1 LGIKSGFSA
10 ENLREIMAR
19 KKYKTKNG
27 YEGLLIVIEGTDGS
41 GKSTQLELLKRSI
54 QDKSYGVM
62 VSEWKTSR
70 LIANVI
76 DDAKERNLLNATTYS
91 LLYAAD
97 FADRLENQIIPALK
111 SGFVVLLDRYYYTA
125 LARDVVRGQDIE
137 WVKNLYDYAPEPDLT
152 FYLDMPVDVLLKRI
166 IGTTGLNYYESGR
179 DVGFST
185 DFYKSFKIY
194 QQKCL
199 DEYNNMKSEYNF
211 KSIDGTMSIQEIH
224 KIMNDEVQ
232 KILDSGVLA

>member
-1 LGIKSGFSA
+1 MEKFK
-10 ENLREIMAR
+10 R
-19 KKYKTKNG
+19 KHD

-54 QDKSYGVM
+54 QDQSYGVM

-76 DDAKERNLLNATTYS
+76 DDAKDRNLLNATTYS

-111 SGFVVLLDRYYYTA
+111 SGFIVLLDRYFYTA

-137 WVKNLYDYAPEPDLT
+137 WVKNLYEYAPQPDLT
-152 FYLDMPVDVLLKRI
+152 FYLDMPVDTLLKRI
-166 IGTTGLNYYESGR
+166 IGNTGLDYYESGR

-185 DFYKSFKIY
+185 DFYKSFEIY
-194 QQKCL
+194 QKKCL
-199 DEYNNMKSEYNF
+199 EQYDWMKKEYDF
-211 KSIDGTMSIQEIH
+211 KSIDGTKPIKEIH
-224 KIMNDEVQ
+224 QIMQSEVQ
-232 KILDSGVLA
+232 KILDTGILD

>member
-1 LGIKSGFSA
+1 MVIKS
-10 ENLREIMAR
+10 
-19 KKYKTKNG
+19 KNG

-41 GKSTQLELLKRSI
+41 GKSTQLNLLKKAI

-70 LIANVI
+70 LIADVI

-111 SGFVVLLDRYYYTA
+111 SGFIVLLDRYFYTA
-125 LARDVVRGQDIE
+125 LARDVVRGQNIE
-137 WVKNLYDYAPEPDLT
+137 WVKNLYEYAPEPDLV

-185 DFYKSFKIY
+185 DFYKSFEIY
-194 QQKCL
+194 QNKCL
-199 DEYNNMKSEYNF
+199 EQYNEMKSEYNF
-211 KSIDGTMSIQEIH
+211 ISIDGTKPVGEIH

-232 KILDSGVLA
+232 KLLDLGILA

>member
-1 LGIKSGFSA
+1 MTIKS
-10 ENLREIMAR
+10 
-19 KKYKTKNG
+19 KNG

-41 GKSTQLELLKRSI
+41 GKSTQLNLLKKAI

-70 LIANVI
+70 LIADVI

-111 SGFVVLLDRYYYTA
+111 SGFIVLLDRYFYTA
-125 LARDVVRGQDIE
+125 LARDVVRGQNIE
-137 WVKNLYDYAPEPDLT
+137 WVKNLYEYAPEPDLV

-185 DFYKSFKIY
+185 DFYKSFEIY
-194 QQKCL
+194 QNKCL
-199 DEYNNMKSEYNF
+199 EQYNEMKSEYNF
-211 KSIDGTMSIQEIH
+211 ISIDGTKPVGEIH

-232 KILDSGVLA
+232 KLLDSGILA

>member
-1 LGIKSGFSA
+1 MVIKS
-10 ENLREIMAR
+10 
-19 KKYKTKNG
+19 KNG

-41 GKSTQLELLKRSI
+41 GKSTQLNLLKKAI

-70 LIANVI
+70 LIADVI

-111 SGFVVLLDRYYYTA
+111 SGFIVLLDRYFYTA
-125 LARDVVRGQDIE
+125 LARDVVRGQNIE
-137 WVKNLYDYAPEPDLT
+137 WVKNLYEYAPEPDLV

-185 DFYKSFKIY
+185 DFYKSFEIY
-194 QQKCL
+194 QNKCL
-199 DEYNNMKSEYNF
+199 EQYNEMKSEYNF
-211 KSIDGTMSIQEIH
+211 ISIDGTKPVGEIH
-224 KIMNDEVQ
+224 KIMNN
-232 KILDSGVLA
+232 

>member
-1 LGIKSGFSA
+1 
-10 ENLREIMAR
+10 M
-19 KKYKTKNG
+19 TKHG

-41 GKSTQLELLKRSI
+41 GKSTQLELLKKYI
-54 QDKSYGVM
+54 QAQSYGVM

-76 DDAKERNLLNATTYS
+76 DDAKDRNLLNATTYS

-111 SGFVVLLDRYYYTA
+111 SGFIVLLDRYYYTA

-137 WVKNLYDYAPEPDLT
+137 WVKNLYDYAPEPDLV

-166 IGTTGLNYYESGR
+166 IGTTGLDFYESGR

-185 DFYKSFKIY
+185 DFYKSFEIY
-194 QQKCL
+194 QKKCL
-199 DEYNNMKSEYNF
+199 EQYNNMKSEYNF
-211 KSIDGTMSIQEIH
+211 KSIDGTLPIKTIHNIMS
-224 KIMNDEVQ
+224 DEVQ
-232 KILDSGVLA
+232 TILDSGILY

>member
-1 LGIKSGFSA
+1 MTVKS
-10 ENLREIMAR
+10 
-19 KKYKTKNG
+19 KNG

-41 GKSTQLELLKRSI
+41 GKSTQLELLKKSI

-111 SGFVVLLDRYYYTA
+111 SGFIVLLDRYFYTA
-125 LARDVVRGQDIE
+125 LARDVVRGQCIE
-137 WVKNLYDYAPEPDLT
+137 WVKNLYEYAPEPDLV

-185 DFYKSFKIY
+185 DFYKSFEIY
-194 QQKCL
+194 QNKCL
-199 DEYNNMKSEYNF
+199 EQYNAMKSEYNF
-211 KSIDGTMSIQEIH
+211 ISIDGTKSIPEIH
-224 KIMNDEVQ
+224 EIMNAEVQ
-232 KILDSGVLA
+232 KLLDSGILA

>member
-1 LGIKSGFSA
+1 
-10 ENLREIMAR
+10 MAK
-19 KKYKTKNG
+19 KKYKTKSG

-111 SGFVVLLDRYYYTA
+111 SGFIVLLDRYYYTA
-125 LARDVVRGQDIE
+125 LARDVVRGQDIN
-137 WVKNLYDYAPEPDLT
+137 WVKNLYDYAPEPDLI

-199 DEYNNMKSEYNF
+199 DEYNNMKAEYNF
-211 KSIDGTMSIQEIH
+211 KSIDGTMSIDEIH

>member
-1 LGIKSGFSA
+1 MTQF
-10 ENLREIMAR
+10 
-19 KKYKTKNG
+19 KTKHG

-41 GKSTQLELLKRSI
+41 GKSTQLQLLKKSI
-54 QDKSYGVM
+54 QAQSYGVII
-62 VSEWKTSR
+62 SEWKTSR

-97 FADRLENQIIPALK
+97 FADRLENTIIPALK
-111 SGFVVLLDRYYYTA
+111 SGFIVLLDRYYYTA

-137 WVKNLYDYAPEPDLT
+137 WVKNLYEYAPEPDLI

-166 IGTTGLNYYESGR
+166 IGTTGLDFYESGR

-185 DFYKSFKIY
+185 DFYKSFEIY
-194 QQKCL
+194 QKKCL
-199 DEYNNMKSEYNF
+199 EEYNNMKNTYNF
-211 KSIDGTMSIQEIH
+211 ISIDGTKPIAEIH
-224 KIMNDEVQ
+224 EIMQSEVQ
-232 KILDSGVLA
+232 KILDSGVMY